1 MKTTDTTIDVQ
12 LLDEKDPNRK
22 DTQSFSFDRVF
33 DGRSRQRDVFEYV
46 AAPMVKEALSGY
58 NATVFA
64 YGQTGAGKTY
74 TMQGSDLL
82 DDEQAG
88 IIPRTAKQ
96 LYAEIARD
104 SSSEIEVR
112 ASFVEIYMEKIR
124 DLLDDS
130 GYKNNLQVREDILK
144 GIYIADVIELLA
156 PSAEDLLDIMTRG
169 SKNRAV
175 AATGMNEGSSRS
187 HSVFT
192 ITVVKRDRGTNIAM
206 SGKLVLVDLAGSETN
221 KKTGTTGQQLKEAT
235 MINKS
240 LSALGNVINALTE
253 ASNRAVHIPYRDSKL
268 TRVLQDSLG

>member
-1 MKTTDTTIDVQ
+1 MI
-12 LLDEKDPNRK
+12 
-22 DTQSFSFDRVF
+22 
-33 DGRSRQRDVFEYV
+33 
-46 AAPMVKEALSGY
+46 KETLEGY

-74 TMQGSDLL
+74 TMQGSDIM
-82 DDEQAG
+82 DSEHAG
-88 IIPRTAKQ
+88 IIPRTAKA
-96 LYAEIARD
+96 LFEEI
-104 SSSEIEVR
+104 SSDKSSIVEVK

-130 GYKNNLQVREDILK
+130 GHKNNLQVREDILK
-144 GIYIADVIELLA
+144 GIYIADVIELGA
-156 PSAEDLLDIMTRG
+156 PSAPDLLGIMERG

-192 ITVVKRDRGTNIAM
+192 INIVKTDKATNLSK

-253 ASNRAVHIPYRDSKL
+253 ASSKAVHIPYRDSKL

>member
-1 MKTTDTTIDVQ
+1 MKTTDTTIAVQ
-12 LLDEKDPNRK
+12 VQDEKEPNRRE
-22 DTQSFSFDRVF
+22 TQSFSFDRVF
-33 DGRSRQRDVFEYV
+33 DGRSKQRDVFEYV
-46 AAPMVKEALSGY
+46 AAPMVSEVLRGY

-82 DDEQAG
+82 DHDQAG
-88 IIPRTAKQ
+88 IIPRTAKK
-96 LYAEIARD
+96 LYEEIGKD
-104 SSSEIEVR
+104 VGNVVEVR

-130 GYKNNLQVREDILK
+130 GHKNNLQVREDILK

-156 PSAEDLLDIMTRG
+156 PRAEDLLDIMARG

-192 ITVVKRDRGTNIAM
+192 INVVKRDRSTNIAI

-253 ASNRAVHIPYRDSKL
+253 ASHKAVHIPYRDSKL

>member
-1 MKTTDTTIDVQ
+1 VTDD
-12 LLDEKDPNRK
+12 KDKK
-22 DTQSFSFDRVF
+22 DAQTFAFDRVY
-33 DGRSRQRDVFEYV
+33 DGNSKQNDVFEYI
-46 AAPMVKEALSGY
+46 AAPMVKEVLEGY

-74 TMQGSDLL
+74 TMQGSDLM
-82 DDEQAG
+82 DSDHAG
-88 IIPRTAKQ
+88 IIPRTAKAMFQ
-96 LYAEIARD
+96 EIQKDTA
-104 SSSEIEVR
+104 SSVEVK

-124 DLLDDS
+124 DLLDDTGHKS
-130 GYKNNLQVREDILK
+130 NLQVREDILR
-144 GIYIADVIELLA
+144 GIYIADVIEFKA
-156 PSAEDLLDIMTRG
+156 SSGEDLLDIMARG

-192 ITVVKRDRGTNIAM
+192 INIVKTDKATNIAK

-253 ASNRAVHIPYRDSKL
+253 VSSKAVHIPYRDSKL